1 MPALAPV
8 GGRLVTGHFGT
19 FGSPLRSPCSIDS
32 IPLLP
37 GVEMHTP
44 SIAAVIAGLFAIT
57 PAVSQTA
64 APGVNKPETSCT
76 TEAAGTVG
84 QAGKPAESSL
94 AMEKSAIL
102 PDAGGTD
109 SA

>member
-1 MPALAPV
+1 
-8 GGRLVTGHFGT
+8 
-19 FGSPLRSPCSIDS
+19 
-32 IPLLP
+32 
-37 GVEMHTP
+37 MHTL

-64 APGVNKPETSCT
+64 APDKPETSCT
-76 TEAAGTVG
+76 ADATRTVG
-84 QAGKPAESSL
+84 QSGKPTESSL

-109 SA
+109 SAAPTVQSEGKPMQVRPDCPPDSRAK